1 MVNSKYLDFEHVDF
15 ESAPDLSQY
24 NEDVSNYMFEWSRLM
39 TKMWREKM
47 ARLRIV
53 NTGGLAD
60 HIQQFDGFSNGKY
73 VVKFEFRKYGYYV
86 DAGVGR
92 GFTAG
97 NTGNL
102 AIMDMTYRRL
112 HNLDIPRKKG
122 PRWGGGYTS
131 GEPRKPREWFNAK
144 WYYSIMNLKDDMV
157 NIMGDAFKAMMISI
171 KLDNE

>member
-1 MVNSKYLDFEHVDF
+1 MVMKKNNVGNSKGYDE
-15 ESAPDLSQY
+15 DLSSY
-24 NEDVSNYMFEWSRLM
+24 IHEWSRLM
-39 TKMWREKM
+39 EKMWQEKM

-53 NTGGLAD
+53 NTGGLASSLHSSD
-60 HIQQFDGFSNGKY
+60 LYGAGSFSAT
-73 VVKFEFRKYGYYV
+73 FTFRQYGHYV

-97 NTGNL
+97 NGGNL

-122 PRWGGGYTS
+122 PRWGGGWTS

-144 WYYSIMNLKDDMV
+144 WYYSIMNLKDDMR
-157 NIMGDAFKAMMISI
+157 NIMGDAFKAMITSI
-171 KLDNE
+171 TLQK

>member
-1 MVNSKYLDFEHVDF
+1 MKKNNVGNSIGYDE
-15 ESAPDLSQY
+15 DLSSY
-24 NEDVSNYMFEWSRLM
+24 IHEWSRLM
-39 TKMWREKM
+39 EKMWQEKM

-53 NTGGLAD
+53 NTGGLASSLHSSD
-60 HIQQFDGFSNGKY
+60 LYSAGSFSAT
-73 VVKFEFRKYGYYV
+73 FTFRQYGYYV

-97 NTGNL
+97 NGGNL

-122 PRWGGGYTS
+122 PRWGGGWTS

-157 NIMGDAFKAMMISI
+157 NIMGDSFKAMITSI
-171 KLDNE
+171 TLQK